1 MPRKGDTD
9 NETTNSE
16 RLARIEALLVMIA
29 ETMAD
34 THAFA
39 VRAEEAAIRRR
50 KRASLLRDRRA
61 QSRRAKLGK
70 KR

>member
-1 MPRKGDTD
+1 MPIRR
-9 NETTNSE
+9 NENSE
-16 RLARIEALLVMIA
+16 RLARIEVLLGVIA
-29 ETMAD
+29 ETTAD

-39 VRAEEAAIRRR
+39 VRAEEASIRRR
-50 KRASLLRDRRA
+50 IADAKLLRDRRG